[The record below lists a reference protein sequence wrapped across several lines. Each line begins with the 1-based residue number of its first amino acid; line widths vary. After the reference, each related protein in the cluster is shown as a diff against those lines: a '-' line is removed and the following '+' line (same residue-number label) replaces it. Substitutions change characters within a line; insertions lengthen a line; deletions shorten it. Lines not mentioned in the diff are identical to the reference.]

1 VHLDGSRHAWLALQP
16 TASQTLLAVV
26 DDATK
31 HLLYAQF
38 VEAARVPR

>member
-16 TASQTLLAVV
+16 TAQQTLLAIG

-31 HLLYAQF
+31 QLLNS
-38 VEAARVPR
+38 